1 VSRHSV
7 IYQHPVPVPLGSL
20 GDRDGEGKHFF
31 RSGFRSLCPH
41 APSDPGR
48 RRFFV
53 DGTQPQIEVRDLH
66 FSYRGDGSEAV
77 DALRGVSFSLR
88 PGEFVAL
95 VGANGSGKTT
105 LARHLNA
112 LLVPERGEVRV
123 SGLSTHDRASWPI
136 IRSQVTMVFQRP
148 EDQIVATVVEDD
160 VAFGPENLGLP
171 GEEIERRVRWALEKA
186 GVWHLRHRPPHL
198 LSAGQQQRVA
208 IAGALAM
215 SPRCLVLDEAT
226 AMLDPA
232 GRREILALLHQLHVE
247 GMTVVLITHLMR
259 EAVEAERIIALEEG
273 RVAFDGP
280 CRPFFADSERLALL
294 GLEVPALRALSTE
307 LARQWPA
314 FPGDLLTAD
323 ELVEAL
329 LPRLRRAGAASRSE
343 VDPCGARAEAAHE
356 PALVEVQGV
365 HHTYLEGTPL
375 AAVSL
380 GGVTLD
386 VCPGEIVALLGP
398 TGSGKSTLLQLVAGL
413 LRPRA
418 GQVYVHLDGGTDGLA
433 GRKGMSMLFQ
443 RPEEQL
449 FETYVGDDVAFGPRQ
464 LGLDQGVVRERVR
477 WAMEMV
483 GLPFLAYKD
492 RFTQG
497 LSGGER
503 RKAGL
508 AGVLALRPALLL
520 LDEPTSGLDPQSRH
534 ALVDT
539 LRRLNREEGMT
550 LLMVTH
556 AMEEVVALAHRAVV
570 LDEGQVVAQGMPRRL
585 FSEPALLARHGLEP
599 PAIAALMHK
608 LGAAGAAV
616 RADVMT
622 VDEAVLALSAG
633 AAEGPEWRA

>member
-1 VSRHSV
+1 
-7 IYQHPVPVPLGSL
+7 
-20 GDRDGEGKHFF
+20 
-31 RSGFRSLCPH
+31 
-41 APSDPGR
+41 
-48 RRFFV
+48 V
-53 DGTQPQIEVRDLH
+53 DGAQPLIQIQDLH
-66 FSYRGDGSEAV
+66 FTYRGDGSEAV
-77 DALRGVSFSLR
+77 DALRGVSVSLR

-112 LLVPERGEVRV
+112 LLVPDRGKVWV
-123 SGLSTHDRASWPI
+123 SGLSTHDRAAWPT

-148 EDQIVATVVEDD
+148 EDQIVATIVEDD

-171 GEEIERRVRWALEKA
+171 GEEIERRVRWALETA

-198 LSAGQQQRVA
+198 LSVGQQQRVA

-215 SPRCLVLDEAT
+215 SPRCLVFDEAT

-232 GRREILALLHQLHVE
+232 GRREMLALLHRLHGE
-247 GMTVVLITHLMR
+247 GMTVVLITHLMS
-259 EAVEAERIIALEEG
+259 EAVEAERIIALEGG

-280 CRPFFADSERLALL
+280 CRPFFADSERLARL
-294 GLEVPALRALSTE
+294 GLEAPALSLLSAE
-307 LARQWPA
+307 LACQWPG

-323 ELVEAL
+323 ELTRAL
-329 LPRLRRAGAASRSE
+329 LPRLRRGPVDSSSGDGSGGAE
-343 VDPCGARAEAAHE
+343 PDAAHG
-356 PALVEVQGV
+356 PALVQVQGV

-380 GGVTLD
+380 DGVTLD
-386 VCPGEIVALLGP
+386 VYPGETLALLGP
-398 TGSGKSTLLQLVAGL
+398 TGSGKSTLLQLIAGL

-418 GQVYVHLDGGTDGLA
+418 GQVRVDGGADGLV
-433 GRKGMSMLFQ
+433 GRKWMGMLFQ
-443 RPEEQL
+443 RPEDQL

-464 LGLDQGVVRERVR
+464 LGLDQEAVRERVR

-508 AGVLALRPALLL
+508 AGVLALRPQLLL
-520 LDEPTSGLDPQSRH
+520 LDEPTSGLDPQSRQG
-534 ALVDT
+534 LVDT

-550 LLMVTH
+550 LLVVTH
-556 AMEEVVALAHRAVV
+556 AMEDVVALADRGVV
-570 LDEGQVVAQGMPRRL
+570 LDEGRIVAQGAPRQL
-585 FSEPALLARHGLEP
+585 FGKPDLLARHGLEP
-599 PAIAALMHK
+599 PAIATLMHQ
-608 LGAAGAAV
+608 LVAAGAAV
-616 RADVMT
+616 RTDVMR
-622 VDEAVLALSAG
+622 VDEAVLALSA
-633 AAEGPEWRA
+633 AAAGGLGWRA